1 MSSNLRIILGCM
13 TFGPA
18 HSSTARVTSLGETK
32 AIFSYFQ
39 DRGYSEIDTARVYT
53 DGEQE
58 AWSAAAGYKKDF
70 GFHVATKCYPAKP
83 GMHAASELPGYLNK
97 SLAELQTD
105 CVDIFYLHAPDR
117 SVPFLETLRTVDS
130 LYKEGKFKIFGLSN
144 YTAYEVAEIV
154 TLARDHGLV
163 RPTIYQGRYNAMSR
177 DIEDEL
183 IPALRHYGLDLVIFS
198 PLAGGLF
205 SGKYTKQADIPQSGR
220 FSSNTAQG
228 ALYRS
233 RYFKDVYWD
242 AIQLIQPSAEK
253 HGLTLLEIG
262 LRWLVHHS
270 QLKFTPGKELAGD
283 GIIIGVSS
291 LKQLEDNINAIEGN
305 PLPSD
310 VVEALDTAWKMVKPD
325 VSPYWNG
332 KLVYS
337 YDE

>member
-1 MSSNLRIILGCM
+1 MSSKIRIILGCM

-18 HSSTARVTSLGETK
+18 HSSTARVTSLDDTK
-32 AIFSYFQ
+32 AIFNYFH
-39 DRGYSEIDTARVYT
+39 DRGYGEIDTARVYT

-58 AWSAAAGYKKDF
+58 AWSSAAGYMTDF
-70 GFHVATKCYPAKP
+70 GFHVATKCFPAKL

-97 SLAELQTD
+97 SLAELKTD

-117 SVPFLETLRTVDS
+117 SVPFLETLTAIDK

-183 IPALRHYGLDLVIFS
+183 IPALRHYGLDLVVFS

-205 SGKYTKQADIPQSGR
+205 SGKYTKQADIPRSGR

-242 AIQLIQPSAEK
+242 AIQLIQPLAQK
-253 HGLTLLEIG
+253 HGLTLLEIA

-270 QLKFTPGKELAGD
+270 QLKFVRGKELAGD
-283 GIIIGVSS
+283 GIIVGVSS
-291 LKQLEDNINAIEGN
+291 LKQLEDNINAIEGD

-310 VVEALDTAWKMVKPD
+310 VVDALETAWKIVKPD

>member
-1 MSSNLRIILGCM
+1 MSSKIRTILGCM

-18 HSSTARVTSLGETK
+18 NSSSARVTSLEDTK
-32 AIFSYFQ
+32 AIFKYFN

-58 AWSAAAGYKKDF
+58 GWTSAAGYKTEYN
-70 GFHVATKCYPAKP
+70 FHVATKCYPAQP
-83 GMHAASELPGYLNK
+83 GMHSASELPKYLQK
-97 SLAELQTD
+97 SLAELKTD
-105 CVDIFYLHAPDR
+105 SVDIFYLHAPDR
-117 SVPFLETLRTVDS
+117 SVPFLETLKKVDK

-154 TLARDHGLV
+154 TLSRDHGLV
-163 RPTIYQGRYNAMSR
+163 CPTLYQARYNAMSR

-183 IPALRHYGLDLVIFS
+183 VPALRHYGLDLVVFS
-198 PLAGGLF
+198 PLAGGLL
-205 SGKYTKQADIPQSGR
+205 SGKYTKTTEIPETGR
-220 FSSNTAQG
+220 FSAKTSQG

-242 AIQLIQPSAEK
+242 AVSLVQPVAEK
-253 HGLTLLEIG
+253 HGLTLLEIA

-270 QLKFTPGKELAGD
+270 QLKLGTSNGLVGD

-291 LKQLEDNINAIEGN
+291 LEQLQDNINAIESG
-305 PLPSD
+305 PLPED
-310 VVEALDTAWKMVKPD
+310 VVVALDAAWKVVKSD

-337 YDE
+337 YDQ